1 MGTSSAPSRCQE
13 SRRLVQGGRELR
25 RKSPW
30 SLPLNPRSPQD
41 WRLSKRGRVT
51 GVNRRPVT
59 AGGEGPDPVRERQRE
74 WYRRV
79 FSNALSLSSE
89 AKRFLFCVKEDCLWS
104 VLYAV
109 SLWKRDTFPAKALC
123 SGRRRSP
130 DFPCRPGREMCCWEK
145 LWGCC
150 GQRRTSAGIAGRLR
164 SNTE

>member
-1 MGTSSAPSRCQE
+1 MAGVSGRAPQGDRQE
-13 SRRLVQGGRELR
+13 
-25 RKSPW
+25 
-30 SLPLNPRSPQD
+30 
-41 WRLSKRGRVT
+41 
-51 GVNRRPVT
+51 
-59 AGGEGPDPVRERQRE
+59 E

-109 SLWKRDTFPAKALC
+109 SPWKRDTFPAKALC

-164 SNTE
+164 SNTERQRKLTNIKGDASWITTRPSICPRPTSPCGRVCPSGSRRCSSAGRTWTSTTSC